1 MSQPTIERLEGR
13 RLLAVSVTGGTA
25 TVFDADASV
34 TANVVGDTLSV
45 VGTALADRIEFERRD
60 DALSIHYRSDQTFD
74 GGESVGVNG
83 VLEFTAD
90 ELAGVTKIDVRT
102 GEGDDTVILGKRI
115 DLPARVDAGPGD
127 DLVGGGNGNDVLV
140 GGAGNDTLDGN
151 AGVDTLYG
159 GDGDDVLYTGASEN
173 FDVGVDRVT
182 GMLTEPDVVW
192 GGGGGDRTDVAGS
205 AVIVSGVEDVVVRG
219 EQTRVTNRATGSKQ
233 LFRSTTDIQPGISK
247 AVGELIQTAT
257 ASVRPTFAFEWR
269 LTATP
274 GTRIDAPVLDGAR
287 ANFDYSFVGN
297 IGDVGDTEVV
307 TSRVDLPESFARG
320 GGLLPTLTANRMGDP
335 KALDNYRIQG
345 VLPPFGVEPIVGF
358 GDSNVRTFGV
368 PAPFPAA
375 TVQPFVRD
383 GRLLALVT
391 QEVPNPGYDVRVA
404 DLVFQSSGSGTRYI
418 VQTDAVYTLAPD
430 IGVGQV
436 VVPKSV
442 EVDLGAYDPAA
453 GPFTVF
459 VTGPNGIATTLR
471 SSGRSLPTTTPEA
484 PTTFVFPLA
493 PGGRTT
499 NV

>member
-1 MSQPTIERLEGR
+1 MLIEMLEPR
-13 RLLAVSVTGGTA
+13 RLLATFGTA
-25 TVFDADASV
+25 EI
-34 TANVVGDTLSV
+34 VGDTLAV
-45 VGTALADRIEFERRD
+45 VGTGGVDRIEFEQRGDALAIHLSRD
-60 DALSIHYRSDQTFD
+60 DLVFAAVIPAPVMSSTA
-74 GGESVGVNG
+74 
-83 VLEFTAD
+83 EFSAA
-90 ELAGVTKIDVRT
+90 ELAGVTKIDVR
-102 GEGDDTVILGKRI
+102 GGDGDDTVILGKMLT
-115 DLPARVDAGPGD
+115 LPARVDGGPGD
-127 DLVGGGNGNDVLV
+127 DLIGGGNGGDVLL
-140 GGAGNDTLDGN
+140 GGAGDDTLDGN

-159 GDGDDVLYTGASEN
+159 EEGDDVLYTGASEN
-173 FDVGVDRVT
+173 FDVGYDRVT

-192 GGGGGDRTDVAGS
+192 GGSGSDRTDVAGS

-219 EQTRVTNRATGSKQ
+219 EQTRVTARGAESKQ

-247 AVGELIQTAT
+247 AVGELIQTGT
-257 ASVRPTFAFEWR
+257 AGGRPTFAFEWR

-274 GTRIDAPVLDGAR
+274 GTQIDAPVLDGAR

-335 KALDNYRIQG
+335 NALDNYRIQG
-345 VLPPFGVEPIVGF
+345 VLPPFGVEPIVGL
-358 GDSNVRTFGV
+358 GESNVRRFGV

-391 QEVPNPGYDVRVA
+391 QEVPNPGYDLRVA
-404 DLVFQSSGSGTRYI
+404 DLVLQSSGSGTRYV
-418 VQTDAVYTLAPD
+418 VQTESVYTLDPE
-430 IGVGQV
+430 IGVTQNV
-436 VVPKSV
+436 IPRSI

-484 PTTFVFPLA
+484 LTTFVFPLA